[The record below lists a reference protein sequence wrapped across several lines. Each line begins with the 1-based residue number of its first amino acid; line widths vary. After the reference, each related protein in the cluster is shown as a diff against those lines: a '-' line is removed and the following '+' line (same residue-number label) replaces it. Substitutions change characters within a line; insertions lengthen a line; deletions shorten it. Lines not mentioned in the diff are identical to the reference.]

1 MVSGRF
7 KFYDFIIRKGGLTK
21 TGYFGGVGKGWWDR
35 NVFLFIETIWKLEV
49 ESHLYYI
56 FLILYVLQL

>member
-7 KFYDFIIRKGGLTK
+7 KFYNFIIRKEVLTK
-21 TGYFGGVGKGWWDR
+21 IGYFGGVGKRWWDR
-35 NVFLFIETIWKLEV
+35 NVFLFIETIWKLV